1 MVHLVGSTPQ
11 TELAPVEQGCIA
23 ETVFAGCPGAS
34 GQHMAEFVAIAE
46 VDAEVDSEV
55 GVEVGVEVEAGVE
68 VGAAAAAGAGAELGA
83 EVVREAA
90 G

>member
-46 VDAEVDSEV
+46 VDSEV

-68 VGAAAAAGAGAELGA
+68 VGAAAAAGAGAEVGA

>member
-46 VDAEVDSEV
+46 VDVDSEV
-55 GVEVGVEVEAGVE
+55 GAEVEAGVE
-68 VGAAAAAGAGAELGA
+68 IGAAAAAGAGAELGA

>member
-1 MVHLVGSTPQ
+1 MVHLAGSTPQ
-11 TELAPVEQGCIA
+11 TEPAPVEQGCIA

-55 GVEVGVEVEAGVE
+55 GVEVEAGVE
-68 VGAAAAAGAGAELGA
+68 AGAAAAAGAGAGAGAEVGA

>member
-1 MVHLVGSTPQ
+1 MGQDEHALVPNFKQ
-11 TELAPVEQGCIA
+11 CID
-23 ETVFAGCPGAS
+23 TLTGCPGAS

-46 VDAEVDSEV
+46 VDSEAD
-55 GVEVGVEVEAGVE
+55 VEAGVE
-68 VGAAAAAGAGAELGA
+68 VDATAAAGA

>member
-46 VDAEVDSEV
+46 VDVEVDSEV
-55 GVEVGVEVEAGVE
+55 GAEVEAGVE
-68 VGAAAAAGAGAELGA
+68 IGAAAAAGAGAELGA

>member
-46 VDAEVDSEV
+46 VDVDSEV
-55 GVEVGVEVEAGVE
+55 GAEVEAGVE